1 MFAGGKTEFE
11 QEMDDEL
18 NDRMSKYSIYS
29 FVREGMILSLTKFER
44 NLSNKNECF
53 QNVCRSVPIN
63 ETLNHHFII

>member
-29 FVREGMILSLTKFER
+29 FVREGMILTLTKFE
-44 NLSNKNECF
+44 
-53 QNVCRSVPIN
+53 Q
-63 ETLNHHFII
+63 